1 METKHRIA
9 NLKAILRV
17 TRKDLALL
25 RLKAREAGTRVNAA
39 LTKSKND
46 PAHSHMYIS
55 EVGLAMMDMERA
67 KHAATETRRSI
78 SQLRLELR
86 DLQSR

>member
-9 NLKAILRV
+9 NIKAILRV
-17 TRKDLALL
+17 TRKDLAVL

-39 LTKSKND
+39 LAKSKDD
-46 PAHSHMYIS
+46 PAHSHLYIS

-67 KHAATETRRSI
+67 KHAASETRRSI
-78 SQLRLELR
+78 SKLRLELR
-86 DLQSR
+86 DLQSL